1 MRIITSAVVG
11 LVMLGVLAAHTSM
24 ADAAPNAKP
33 CATGVALTAV
43 ASGSSVT
50 VSVSPPVNLK
60 PAKDADVDSYH
71 LHYFVDIDPASVLQT
86 GQEVPSGNP
95 SIVHSA
101 ATTQDFKSLTP
112 GSHRIWVVMGD
123 VAHVP
128 CSPLVVAD
136 VTIAVAAAPSA
147 PPATGT
153 GDALSGDEGLGWL
166 PLAALA
172 SGVLAVAGGAALAR
186 RRADRTP

>member
-1 MRIITSAVVG
+1 MRVITGAVVG
-11 LVMLGVLAAHTSM
+11 LVLLGVIAAQASI
-24 ADAAPNAKP
+24 ASAAPSEKACP
-33 CATGVALTAV
+33 AGVTLTAA

-50 VSVSPPVNLK
+50 VSLSQPVNIK

-71 LHYFVDIDPASVLQT
+71 LHYFVDTDPASVLQP
-86 GQEVPSGNP
+86 GQEVPSGSP

-123 VAHVP
+123 VAHIP

-136 VTIAVAAAPSA
+136 TTVSVAAATA

-153 GDALSGDEGLGWL
+153 GDALSGGGSPLWL
-166 PLAALA
+166 PLVALA

-186 RRADRTP
+186 RRAVRTP